1 MFYSIIAK
9 GLVQMDNLT
18 DMGNNTL
25 VTFYDILIK
34 STFKITFDQFKPLFL
49 ETKSVDLESYF
60 MISQS
65 QR

>member
-25 VTFYDILIK
+25 VSFYDILIK
-34 STFKITFDQFKPLFL
+34 STFKVTFDQFKPLFL
-49 ETKSVDLESYF
+49 ETKSVNS
-60 MISQS
+60 
-65 QR
+65 